1 MNTMVATP
9 TQPDRLLKWMASLAD
24 SSRIRLLSLL
34 NEQELGVS
42 EVCEV
47 VQMPQ
52 STVSRHLKIL
62 ADEGW
67 VVNRRQ
73 GTTNLYQMVIDEL
86 SPAQR
91 DLWSLTRVQSA
102 DWPALSQDRVRLQHL
117 VLEKQQDPTAFF
129 EDAAGHWENIRHELY
144 GSAFT
149 RDAMLGLLP
158 PAWTIADL
166 GCGSGALS
174 VDLSRYVKQVIGI
187 DNSPAMLRAAKQQAK
202 GKDNITLKRGDLTAL
217 PLDEAS
223 CDAALC
229 VLVLTYLPDPAAA
242 LHELARILKPGGR
255 AVVLDLLAHDRE
267 AFRRQMGQQHAG
279 FEPVKLSAML
289 KSAGLTDIR
298 CEPLAPQ
305 PEATGPALLLATAS
319 KTNA

>member
-1 MNTMVATP
+1 MAT
-9 TQPDRLLKWMASLAD
+9 TLTEPDRLLKWMASLAD

-34 NEQELGVS
+34 AEQELGVS

-86 SPAQR
+86 APAQR
-91 DLWSLTRVQSA
+91 ELWTLTRGQSA
-102 DWPALSQDRVRLQHL
+102 DWPALAQDRVRLRHL
-117 VLEKQQDPTAFF
+117 VLEKQQDAAAFF
-129 EDAAGHWENIRHELY
+129 EDAAGHWQSIRHELY

-158 PAWTIADL
+158 PDWTVADL
-166 GCGSGALS
+166 GCGSGTLS
-174 VDLSRYVKQVIGI
+174 VELSRYVKHVVGI
-187 DNSPAMLRAAKQQAK
+187 DNSPAMLKAARQQAK
-202 GKDNITLKRGDLTAL
+202 GKDNITLKRGDLAAL
-217 PLDEAS
+217 PLDDES
-223 CDAALC
+223 CDGALC

-279 FEPVKLSAML
+279 FEPIKLTAML
-289 KSAGLTDIR
+289 KDAGLRNIR
-298 CEPLAPQ
+298 CEALPPQ
-305 PEATGPALLLATAS
+305 PDATGPALLLATAS
-319 KTNA
+319 KPN